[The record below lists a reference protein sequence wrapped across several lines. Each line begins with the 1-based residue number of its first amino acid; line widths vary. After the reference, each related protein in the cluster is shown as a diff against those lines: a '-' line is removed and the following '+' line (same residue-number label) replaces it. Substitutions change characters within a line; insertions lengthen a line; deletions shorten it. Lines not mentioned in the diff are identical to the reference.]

1 MVNELDDLAPAG
13 VLGAWRKKLIAAGVV
28 AVVAGAGAY
37 ALWATTLRSSGA
49 SQTAT
54 QTQAVV
60 RGTIR
65 QTVTETG
72 TVAAQSST
80 NLSFQQSG
88 QVKAVNV
95 TLGQQVK
102 AGDVLATQDTTDLQ
116 NALATARTTLAA
128 AQIRLH
134 QLEQGPTATQ
144 LGQAEQP
151 VAQAQAQLDTAN
163 NNLATLTGGP
173 AAADEAAAQ
182 QAVSSAQAQLQQA
195 LLAQQT
201 LTQGPTQADVSAAQ
215 AAVTTAQVGLTAAQN
230 SATNAQNAQA
240 AAQASLYSAETGYCL
255 ADASM
260 QFCAARSA
268 PISAADQAALLTAT
282 QTPATPTATGQQP
295 RYALAAAV
303 LGSNTGYLSATNAAA
318 NASAGVGQAQA
329 SLTAAQ
335 AKLAQLQAA
344 PSGTSAAQAAAA
356 VTAAQQALAAAN
368 AKLSTLNG
376 GPTPAQLQSAQD
388 AVTSATV
395 ALQAAQANRNE
406 VAAGSTADTIAL
418 QQTSVQLAYL
428 GVLAAQNSLKK
439 AEIVAP
445 YDGTVAALNVNPG
458 DFAGASSANSSTAP
472 IVLNTPNLV
481 VLDLT
486 VSDTDLPQ
494 LKVGDRGVA
503 TIDAFPGQIF
513 PIEVTA
519 IGNAPTVTQGVIT
532 YVAEA
537 AILPGR
543 AGGNGG
549 AGSPPA
555 AAAATP
561 QAGATARAAV
571 TPGGGQRARASRTP
585 GAGGLGSGRRTS
597 TSAQPASGSPMPG
610 MSASAVIQVN
620 QASNVLIVPDTALKR
635 QGRET
640 VAQVQQAD
648 GTIKTV
654 AVQTGLSDGTNTE
667 ITSGLSEGD
676 KVVIPSLSAAVS
688 GTTTNTTTNPR
699 GGFGPPANGVPGGVR

>member
-1 MVNELDDLAPAG
+1 MVNDLDDLAPVGAW
-13 VLGAWRKKLIAAGVV
+13 GAWRKRLLVGGVV
-28 AVVAGAGAY
+28 AALVAVGAY
-37 ALWATTLRSSGA
+37 ALWSTMLKSSGA
-49 SQTAT
+49 TQAAT

-88 QVKAVNV
+88 QVKTVNV
-95 TLGQQVK
+95 KLGQQVK
-102 AGDVLATQDTTDLQ
+102 AGDVLATLDTTGLE
-116 NALATARTTLAA
+116 NALATARANLSA
-128 AQIRLH
+128 AQIRLD
-134 QLEQGPTATQ
+134 QLEQGPTGAQ
-144 LGQAEQP
+144 LDQANQS
-151 VAQAQAQLDTAN
+151 VAQAQAQLDTAKS
-163 NNLATLTGGP
+163 NLATLTGPP
-173 AAADEAAAQ
+173 AASDEAAAQ

-195 LLAQQT
+195 LLAQQA
-201 LTQGPTQADVSAAQ
+201 LTQAPAQADLSAAQ
-215 AAVTTAQVGLTAAQN
+215 AAVTSAQVALTAAEN
-230 SATNAQNAQA
+230 SAANAQNGQA

-260 QFCAARSA
+260 QFCVARSA
-268 PISAADQAALLTAT
+268 PISAADQAALLAAT

-295 RYALAAAV
+295 LYAQAAAV
-303 LGSNTGYLSATNAAA
+303 LGSNTSYLNATNAAA

-335 AKLAQLQAA
+335 AKLAQLQAP
-344 PSGTSAAQAAAA
+344 PSGTSVAQAAAA

-395 ALQAAQANRNE
+395 SLQAAQANRDE
-406 VAAGSTADTIAL
+406 VAAGSTSDTIAL

-428 GVLAAQNSLKK
+428 GVLAAQNNLQK

-458 DFAGASSANSSTAP
+458 DFVGASSANSSTAP

-494 LKVGDRGVA
+494 IKVGDRGVA
-503 TIDAFPGQIF
+503 TIDALPGQIF

-537 AILPGR
+537 AILRGR
-543 AGGNGG
+543 AGGNAG
-549 AGSPPA
+549 AGSPA
-555 AAAATP
+555 VATTP
-561 QAGATARAAV
+561 QAGATASAAV
-571 TPGGGQRARASRTP
+571 TPGARRRARASGTP
-585 GAGGLGSGRRTS
+585 GAGGAGFGRRAS
-597 TSAQPASGSPMPG
+597 TSAQAASGSPMPG
-610 MSASAVIQVN
+610 MSASVIIQVK
-620 QASNVLIVPDTALKR
+620 QASNVLLVPDTALKR
-635 QGRET
+635 QGNET
-640 VAQVQQAD
+640 VAEVQQPD
-648 GTIKTV
+648 GTTKTV
-654 AVQTGLSDGTNTE
+654 TVQTGLSDGTNTE
-667 ITSGLSEGD
+667 ITSGLSEGE
-676 KVVIPSLSAAVS
+676 KVIIPSLSAAVS
-688 GTTTNTTTNPR
+688 GTTTNTTTNPAR
-699 GGFGPPANGVPGGVR
+699 RGFGPPANGIPGGVR